1 MTGNLLIAV
10 LLAQPTSAP
19 NVPGSRPTTVPATE
33 VFSWAKGT
41 FLGNNLWQWLGLL
54 GVLLVSM
61 VVGKLISY
69 FLQRQADRFEA
80 AERRKVLGMVLRG
93 LAGPTR
99 LWALAVGLYA
109 ADLFMTFAEKIA
121 DFWWR
126 VCAAIAVLA
135 GAWLIYRLVEVVEHL
150 LLRWTARTKTR
161 LDDQLVPMVRKTL
174 RVFVLI
180 VAALVIAQNIFEMQI
195 GAMLA
200 GLGIG
205 GLAFALAARDT
216 VANFFGS
223 LTIFVDRPFQ
233 LGHRIKLA
241 GYDGFVE
248 EVGFRSTRVRTLDGH
263 LVSIPNAKIA
273 SDAVENISRRP
284 SIRRV
289 LDVTVTYDTPPEK
302 VQRGVE
308 ILREMLEAGVLLRLQ
323 RREPQHR
330 RLLLVHAAG
339 LVGIPGLQPRLQHGT
354 PATVQRRG
362 HRVRLPHP
370 DAVPQAGLADRGRRQ
385 RHVVGAKLIAPP
397 PAGAVTDPRDP
408 RQAPSRP
415 RRPGRRG
422 ILLVR
427 LHRLQPDGRLLPAA
441 QPLQEQAHGEQRAAD
456 DRQDRAKV
464 APGPHQLPGDLAQV
478 ASGEEPAGHHV
489 DGDADHDRKDAEPRP
504 DDLKRAHRRPP
515 AQQRDNAGHEDE
527 HPNGQEPQPVK
538 VVDQHRFLSQDSVR
552 LERCQLTR
560 YRRPRPAAGGAPA
573 GCRPGPGTRD
583 DTPEPP
589 PSPAPRR

>member
-19 NVPGSRPTTVPATE
+19 NVPGSQPTTVPATE

-61 VVGKLISY
+61 VVGKLICY

-308 ILREMLEAGVLLRLQ
+308 ILREMLEARKAAFPDDFPPRVYFSDYNAASLNIVVYYWFTPPDWWEYLAFNHDFNTELLRRFNDEGIEFAFPTQTLYLKQ
-323 RREPQHR
+323 DSPI
-330 RLLLVHAAG
+330 AAD
-339 LVGIPGLQPRLQHGT
+339 VN
-354 PATVQRRG
+354 
-362 HRVRLPHP
+362 
-370 DAVPQAGLADRGRRQ
+370 
-385 RHVVGAKLIAPP
+385 
-397 PAGAVTDPRDP
+397 VTSS
-408 RQAPSRP
+408 APS
-415 RRPGRRG
+415 
-422 ILLVR
+422 
-427 LHRLQPDGRLLPAA
+427 
-441 QPLQEQAHGEQRAAD
+441 
-456 DRQDRAKV
+456 
-464 APGPHQLPGDLAQV
+464 
-478 ASGEEPAGHHV
+478 
-489 DGDADHDRKDAEPRP
+489 
-504 DDLKRAHRRPP
+504 
-515 AQQRDNAGHEDE
+515 
-527 HPNGQEPQPVK
+527 
-538 VVDQHRFLSQDSVR
+538 
-552 LERCQLTR
+552 
-560 YRRPRPAAGGAPA
+560 
-573 GCRPGPGTRD
+573 
-583 DTPEPP
+583 
-589 PSPAPRR
+589 